1 MCLPNLELRTFG
13 ARLNMEKAKT
23 LTKRESEIAE
33 LFAWGASKKDIANR
47 LFVSERTVEN
57 HTRNRKDSVGPQDTE
72 YFRRA
77 HKNPDA
83 VVQIKHCQY
92 SHGNDAPDT
101 DIGEITLNKIT
112 GNILKDEIIPEPQAK
127 EKCQRRGKYVHQ
139 HNGYNLGKYRRIPVF
154 MFCVNHFITS

>member
-57 HTRNRKDSVGPQDTE
+57 HTRNIYEKTGCSKVNELSAWWFCTTFHISFDLLE
-72 YFRRA
+72 
-77 HKNPDA
+77 NP
-83 VVQIKHCQY
+83 V
-92 SHGNDAPDT
+92 
-101 DIGEITLNKIT
+101 
-112 GNILKDEIIPEPQAK
+112 
-127 EKCQRRGKYVHQ
+127 
-139 HNGYNLGKYRRIPVF
+139 
-154 MFCVNHFITS
+154 